1 MSTVVRH
8 DPTAETLVNFDQLH
22 PALQHHIVNS
32 LGWRS
37 LRPLQAASIDPLL
50 AKEDAILLAPT
61 AGGKTEAAVFPLF
74 SRMLSEDWQGLG
86 ILYVCP
92 IRALLNNLSERLEH
106 YAGLIGRTV
115 TVWHGDTTEGVRKR
129 TRLDPPD
136 VLLTTPESLEAQLVS
151 AKLDNLAF
159 FGQVRAIVI
168 DEVHAFAGDDRGWHL
183 LGVLSRLEAIVGRP
197 IQRVGCSATV
207 GNPHDL
213 LTWLSPEGRRGQV
226 LAPPAPSNASTD
238 VRVDFVGSLD
248 NAAQVISSLHRG
260 SKRLVFCDSRAKVE
274 DLAVRLRSRDVATFV
289 SHSSLSL
296 TERRDAEQAFAEAR
310 DCVIV
315 ATSTLELG
323 IDVGDLDHVIQIDAP
338 STVASFLQ
346 RIGRTGRRAGTDRNC
361 LFLALTEN
369 SLIRATALVSLW
381 EQGWVEPIVPP
392 PQPLHIL
399 AQQLMGLLLQ
409 EHGFTRADWRRHL
422 EVFLQQADLAE
433 TDGQEILE
441 NMLSKSLLH
450 EDSGRLWFGDAG
462 EAIFGRRHFSE
473 ILAVFTAEPL
483 FKVLHGR
490 REVGHAHPM
499 SFRGEA
505 RIKPLALGGRNW
517 RITSVDWRRSVV
529 QVEPTDEQGRIRF
542 MGDPVPLSFEFC
554 RACHTIL
561 TNSEMPEW
569 LTRRGRERLQEIR
582 DNHGFLRDGAT
593 TLTGTPGKATWWT
606 FGGLVAN
613 QQLADG
619 LHRSLGA
626 TVSATNFAV
635 SIHDVGAWPAITD
648 AIRAL
653 PDTAMNAP
661 RMHSE
666 DPAAVRALPLK
677 FRECLGDAMLERVH
691 DARTRSDA
699 ALAWI
704 RGQAVVV
711 DGSDAS

>member
-1 MSTVVRH
+1 M
-8 DPTAETLVNFDQLH
+8 NFDRLH

-37 LRPLQAASIDPLL
+37 LRPLQAESIEPLL
-50 AKEDAILLAPT
+50 AGEDAILLAPT

-74 SRMLSEDWQGLG
+74 SRMLTEDWQGLG
-86 ILYVCP
+86 ILYICP
-92 IRALLNNLSERLEH
+92 IKALLNNLAERLEH

-115 TVWHGDTTEGVRKR
+115 TVWHGDTSEGGRKR
-129 TRLDPPD
+129 TRLAPPD

-151 AKLDNLAF
+151 SKTDNLGF

-183 LGVLSRLEAIVGRP
+183 LAVLSRLEAIVGRP

-207 GNPHDL
+207 GNPDAL
-213 LTWLSPEGRRGQV
+213 LSWLSPPGRSGRV
-226 LAPPAPSNASTD
+226 IAPPAPTSASTD
-238 VRVDFVGSLD
+238 VRVDYVGNLD

-260 SKRLVFCDSRAKVE
+260 MKRLVFCDSRAKVE
-274 DLAVRLRSRDVATFV
+274 DLAVRLRARGVSTFV

-296 TERRDAEQAFAEAR
+296 SERRDAEQAFAEAR

-323 IDVGDLDHVIQIDAP
+323 IDVGDLDHVLQIDAP

-346 RIGRTGRRAGTDRNC
+346 RLGRTGRRAGTSRNC
-361 LFLALTEN
+361 LFLAL
-369 SLIRATALVSLW
+369 SQDALVRAAALVSLW
-381 EQGWVEPIVPP
+381 ERGWVEPIVPP

-409 EHGFTRADWRRHL
+409 ERGFTRADWQLHL
-422 EVFLQQADLAE
+422 RVFLAQAGLDE
-433 TDGQEILE
+433 SDGSAILE
-441 NMLSKSLLH
+441 NMLEKGLLH
-450 EDSGRLWFGDAG
+450 EDSGRLWFGEAG

-505 RIKPLALGGRNW
+505 RNKPLALGGRNW
-517 RITSVDWRRSVV
+517 RITHVDWKRSIVE
-529 QVEPTDEQGRIRF
+529 VEPTEDQGRIRF
-542 MGDPVPLSFEFC
+542 MGDAVPLSFDFC
-554 RACHTIL
+554 KECREIL
-561 TNSEMPEW
+561 VGDARPAW
-569 LTRRGRERLQEIR
+569 LTRRGAECLQDAR
-582 DNHGFLRDGAT
+582 DDHAFLAEEGT
-593 TLTGTPGKATWWT
+593 TLTGTPDKAIWWT

-613 QQLADG
+613 QRLADA
-619 LHRSLGA
+619 LHRRLGT
-626 TVSATNFAV
+626 TVSATNFTV
-635 SIHDVGAWPAITD
+635 SIHDVGGWPAITE
-648 AIRAL
+648 AIGSLPASLDVEAASQAEDLVAL
-653 PDTAMNAP
+653 
-661 RMHSE
+661 
-666 DPAAVRALPLK
+666 RALPLK
-677 FRECLGDAMLERVH
+677 FRECLGDAMLARVH
-691 DARTRSDA
+691 AARARSDA

-711 DGSDAS
+711 TGSSET

>member
-1 MSTVVRH
+1 MAVRRERRGAST
-8 DPTAETLVNFDQLH
+8 VNFDRLH

-37 LRPLQAASIDPLL
+37 LRPLQAAAIDPLL
-50 AKEDAILLAPT
+50 AGEDAILLAPT

-74 SRMLSEDWQGLG
+74 SRMLSEDWTGLG

-92 IRALLNNLSERLEH
+92 IRALLNNLAERLEH
-106 YAGLIGRTV
+106 YAGLIGRSV

-151 AKLDNLAF
+151 AKLDNHAF

-207 GNPHDL
+207 GNPKKL
-213 LTWLSPEGRRGQV
+213 LAWLSPERRRGQV
-226 LAPPAPSNASTD
+226 LAPPAPSNASTE
-238 VRVDFVGSLD
+238 VRVDFVGNLD
-248 NAAQVISSLHRG
+248 NAAHVISSLHRG
-260 SKRLVFCDSRAKVE
+260 MKRLVFCDSRAKVE
-274 DLAVRLRSRDVATFV
+274 DLAVRLRARGVATFV

-346 RIGRTGRRAGTDRNC
+346 RLGRTGRRAGTSRNC
-361 LFLALTEN
+361 LFLALSEE
-369 SLIRATALVSLW
+369 SLIRASALVSLW
-381 EQGWVEPIVPP
+381 ERGWVEPIVPP

-409 EHGFTRADWRRHL
+409 ERGFTRPDWPRHL
-422 EVFLQQADLAE
+422 QVFLQQASLAE
-433 TDGQEILE
+433 ADGREILE
-441 NMLSKSLLH
+441 NMLAKGLLH
-450 EDSGRLWFGDAG
+450 EDSGRLWFGEAG

-505 RIKPLALGGRNW
+505 RNKPLALGGRNW

-542 MGDPVPLSFEFC
+542 MGDPVPLSFDFC
-554 RACHTIL
+554 QACHAML
-561 TNSEMPEW
+561 TESSMPQW
-569 LTRRGRERLQEIR
+569 LTRRGSERLQEAR
-582 DNHGFLRDGAT
+582 DEHAFLRNEAT
-593 TLTGTPGKATWWT
+593 VLTGSPDKAMWWT
-606 FGGLVAN
+606 FAGLVAN
-613 QQLADG
+613 QQLATA
-619 LHRSLGA
+619 LHRMLG
-626 TVSATNFAV
+626 TTTSASNFGV
-635 SIHDVGAWPAITD
+635 TIHDVGAWPSIVE
-648 AIRAL
+648 AIRGVPETPEANGPAL
-653 PDTAMNAP
+653 
-661 RMHSE
+661 E
-666 DPAAVRALPLK
+666 DDLAILRALPLK
-677 FRECLGDAMLERVH
+677 FRECLGDVMLERVH
-691 DARTRSDA
+691 DARTRSDV

-711 DGSDAS
+711 DGSGES